1 MATVNLNWTN
11 PGDISDIAEIVI
23 YRATG
28 NRTSL
33 NDATFRGVAEEL
45 PMGTDNVDLQKSGGI
60 LPNSCSD
67 TTADAG
73 AEYTYGA
80 FSKNGGGIGP
90 GDLTNS
96 VVNT

>member
-1 MATVNLNWTN
+1 MATVNLSWTN

-33 NDATFRGVAEEL
+33 SESAFRGVAIEI
-45 PMGTDNVDLQKSGGI
+45 PIGDDNADLQKNGSI